1 MTKLVSVTT
10 RLGQDTLD
18 YIKKISKMLDIDQSA
33 AFRHI
38 LQRGME
44 EDKREK
50 ALQMYIK
57 GKFSIGQA
65 ARFADLTV
73 GEFFEQMRA
82 KGVESNLS
90 AGDFADSLKHAKRL
104 HD

>member
-1 MTKLVSVTT
+1 
-10 RLGQDTLD
+10 
-18 YIKKISKMLDIDQSA
+18 MLDIDQSA